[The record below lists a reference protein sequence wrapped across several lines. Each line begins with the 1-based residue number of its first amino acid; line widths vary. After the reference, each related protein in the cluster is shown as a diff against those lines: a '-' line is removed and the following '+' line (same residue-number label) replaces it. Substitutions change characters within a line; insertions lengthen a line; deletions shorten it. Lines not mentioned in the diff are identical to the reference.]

1 MFLKVEGKL
10 LQFHMANLEYACGAP
25 LERVSAL
32 HWNQNE
38 SMLQFDGEHAW
49 MESGFAP
56 IIEKFAE
63 GLDIQ
68 LGCEVLIFCLHH
80 IVLNASDN
88 FSRIC

>member
-1 MFLKVEGKL
+1 MKVEGKL
-10 LQFHMANLEYACGAP
+10 LHFHMANLEYACGAP

-49 MESGFAP
+49 MERGFAP
-56 IIEKFAE
+56 VIEAFAE

-68 LGCEVLIFCLHH
+68 LSCEVPMFRLFCV
-80 IVLNASDN
+80 VLNASDN
-88 FSRIC
+88 FART